1 MVKSLRILEALTKS
15 NVLCLMCYISG
26 KEIIL
31 KMFLQKKNPQITP
44 VHIFLSGSG
53 STGKSH
59 LVKTIY
65 QVVSKELLYHFK
77 EPDKPRVLLLG
88 PTGISAVN
96 ICVTT
101 IHCGHGI
108 KPGVKLLGLSDKI
121 KASLR
126 NKLSEVKMV
135 IADKFSMV
143 SNDLFLKINARLLEI
158 FICSTAVE
166 FAGLT
171 VVLVADLLQ
180 LPPVMGKPVYVTVD
194 GCVSLERHLG
204 LHLWRMFQF
213 AELTEVMRQRGD
225 TKFIDLLN
233 KMRVGNVDEDVRKQI
248 RERFL
253 KESDINYPEKHCMC
267 MLKDNRKILD
277 KLPSKTYTINAI
289 DQIPADFK
297 YPATLISLALDKK
310 QPETGGLANRLELKV
325 GAKVMVTVNVDI
337 QDMLLN
343 GQIGEVAGFEIMN
356 SIVKKFCLKFQDPL
370 VGRTAMLSDHSAQQN
385 CFVPLQKCDAD
396 IPVCKCSI
404 SPSIKRTQFPLML
417 SWACTIHTVQGL
429 SLEGVVN
436 FNLQKKRT

>member
-1 MVKSLRILEALTKS
+1 M
-15 NVLCLMCYISG
+15 
-26 KEIIL
+26 
-31 KMFLQKKNPQITP
+31 
-44 VHIFLSGSG
+44 
-53 STGKSH
+53 
-59 LVKTIY
+59 VKTIY

-96 ICVTT
+96 IGGTT
-101 IHCGHGI
+101 IHCGFGI

-135 IADKFSMV
+135 IIDEFSMV

-267 MLKDNRKILD
+267 MLKIIQQ
-277 KLPSKTYTINAI
+277 SKT
-289 DQIPADFK
+289 
-297 YPATLISLALDKK
+297 
-310 QPETGGLANRLELKV
+310 
-325 GAKVMVTVNVDI
+325 TVK
-337 QDMLLN
+337 
-343 GQIGEVAGFEIMN
+343 
-356 SIVKKFCLKFQDPL
+356 S
-370 VGRTAMLSDHSAQQN
+370 
-385 CFVPLQKCDAD
+385 
-396 IPVCKCSI
+396 
-404 SPSIKRTQFPLML
+404 
-417 SWACTIHTVQGL
+417 
-429 SLEGVVN
+429 
-436 FNLQKKRT
+436 

>member
-1 MVKSLRILEALTKS
+1 MALGDFIPKIATDGEIAANIRSFNKKQRIVFDVLHQWERNYLK
-15 NVLCLMCYISG
+15 NVSS
-26 KEIIL
+26 
-31 KMFLQKKNPQITP
+31 KKNPQITP
-44 VHIFLSGSG
+44 VHIFLFGSG

-143 SNDLFLKINARLLEI
+143 SNDLLLKINARLLEI

-233 KMRVGNVDEDVRKQI
+233 KMRLGNVDEDVRKQI

-337 QDMLLN
+337 QDMLIN

-356 SIVKKFCLKFQDPL
+356 SIVKKVSGSFSREEC
-370 VGRTAMLSDHSAQQN
+370 N
-385 CFVPLQKCDAD
+385 
-396 IPVCKCSI
+396 
-404 SPSIKRTQFPLML
+404 
-417 SWACTIHTVQGL
+417 
-429 SLEGVVN
+429 VV
-436 FNLQKKRT
+436 